1 MAPKWW
7 LDLGAERRKNGRL
20 WHVQADVSTT
30 RDHVSGRLR
39 CSFRVGRAAQ
49 TRSFASRPAK
59 IASWALPRW
68 RFHGMLLGWNLRRQ
82 SDRLW
87 KSTVRSCHARCAA
100 PHASPAPSAGTWI
113 PGAAPALLRPGWSN
127 AVTSAAL
134 EAAGFSTGG
143 SGRAACGLW
152 PGHSP
157 WELRA
162 AQSRQ
167 ARRPEERRSSRPRA
181 PLWAA
186 FDHAVGPAMARLP
199 TQPRPKSV
207 SHARLSSPG

>member
-1 MAPKWW
+1 M
-7 LDLGAERRKNGRL
+7 
-20 WHVQADVSTT
+20 
-30 RDHVSGRLR
+30 
-39 CSFRVGRAAQ
+39 
-49 TRSFASRPAK
+49 
-59 IASWALPRW
+59 
-68 RFHGMLLGWNLRRQ
+68 
-82 SDRLW
+82 
-87 KSTVRSCHARCAA
+87 
-100 PHASPAPSAGTWI
+100 
-113 PGAAPALLRPGWSN
+113 
-127 AVTSAAL
+127 TSAAL

-186 FDHAVGPAMARLP
+186 FDHAVGPATARLP